1 MASLQITINTASNDE
16 HVPDIERFICT
27 LKERT
32 RCIYNAL
39 PFKKMPDRLVIEMV
53 CASNFWLNSFPT
65 AAGISDVLSPRAIVT
80 GASIDFLRHCQL
92 EYGAYVQTHED
103 HDNVYKL
110 QPLLIFIVVS
120 TVHLYD
126 SRYSGMST
134 HCTVC
139 YAVVVMKNYGYYEMS
154 SVDILVIVAPTVAI
168 LRHFCNQDWK
178 LQP

>member
-1 MASLQITINTASNDE
+1 MVIWINMFFVYVYTQKL
-16 HVPDIERFICT
+16 C
-27 LKERT
+27 
-32 RCIYNAL
+32 
-39 PFKKMPDRLVIEMV
+39 EMV
-53 CASNFWLNSFPT
+53 QILTDKMWNLLDAVVDMDRSNMLMRVCDAFCPCAACKGDMRHFRL
-65 AAGISDVLSPRAIVT
+65 AAVLK
-80 GASIDFLRHCQL
+80 
-92 EYGAYVQTHED
+92 VQYSHSYTNYITYCTVY
-103 HDNVYKL
+103 NVIKL